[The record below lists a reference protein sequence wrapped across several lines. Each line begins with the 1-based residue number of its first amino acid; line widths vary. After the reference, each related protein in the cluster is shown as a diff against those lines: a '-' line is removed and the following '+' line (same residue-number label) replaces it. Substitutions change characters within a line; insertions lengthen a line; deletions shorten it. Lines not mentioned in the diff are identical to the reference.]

1 MDNVI
6 TLPRRSWT
14 ERVSLA
20 LAVIVVIIGAGALV
34 GWVFHLD
41 SLVRPFEH
49 LAPAPIKANEALCFL
64 AIGLA
69 LVGREFGA
77 RKAAWAAIVPAVI
90 GGLTSAEGYL
100 GIDLRIDE
108 LLARDPLLIGTAQP
122 GRGTVIAV
130 VCIALAGVTLF
141 WRITIRRPRE
151 RLFAEAVSGSI
162 LSSVGFSTLL
172 GYAFGL
178 PAVYNWGTTT
188 AMSAVTAAALLV
200 TGTALVVL
208 AWRESRK
215 NEGGFPAWLPMPAV
229 IGMLTLTLILWIG
242 LQERENI
249 YLNAN
254 TDTAREQ
261 VATRIKSEIDQ
272 QVNALDRLA
281 RNETDSPDH
290 NLAAWQ
296 TNAAAVFDESKDNGC
311 VSISL
316 LDPRAGDSH
325 PTTRWVYPIKENLG
339 SVGFDHSS
347 DPRRLDAIE
356 AARSKN
362 APEVSVSV
370 DIGGKKGWGFA
381 IYAPIGRSGNPSRF
395 VAAEYLYARF
405 LATVVKQLKLAPD
418 YSAVVSMGRNV
429 LYKSELADEKANEAI
444 RREQIYTIGD
454 WRVRLGLTPTRAL
467 LSRDRR
473 YLPEMALGGGLLI
486 TFFLG
491 FTLHLARRASAG
503 QYLSELSNKRLV
515 AENEERRR
523 IEARLKV
530 SDERL
535 RLALDSTQ
543 IGIFEWNVPKG
554 HVYYSPGLW
563 GLLGYEHGRM
573 PSTLEVWQ
581 SLIHPEDLPVYR
593 KRTESQLNG
602 IASFIDPE
610 YRVRARTGDWRWVYV
625 RSKSVLAGPNG
636 RPTRIIGT
644 VQDITTRRESEQALR
659 ESQAEARKLSLVASR
674 TDNLVIIG
682 SADGKIEWVNS
693 AFCRVME
700 YTLEEVVG
708 KDPGLL
714 LSGPDTDAAQ
724 ADLIRNEIAK
734 GIGANTEIIHYS
746 KSGRKYYLH
755 LEVQVVRNQ
764 AGKVENYIAIEND
777 ITSRVETE
785 NQLRRAKVE
794 ADFASRAK
802 SEFLASM
809 SHEIR
814 TPMNGVIGMTSILM
828 ETSLTAEQRDFV
840 NTIRTS
846 GEALLTIINDILDF
860 SKIESGKMELE
871 KAPFELALCVEEALD
886 LFAPTAAAKRLEIG
900 YHVEPDVPPWIVGDV
915 TRLRQ
920 IIVNLVNNAIK
931 FTPTGSI
938 SIQVRRIPLDATVR
952 TAHAGRM
959 RLEITVQDSGIGIPT
974 DRIDRLFKA
983 FSQVD
988 SSTTRK
994 YGGTGLGLAICQ
1006 RLCQLMNGDIRV
1018 ESTPGVGS
1026 TFTITFVTDAAQR
1039 PAEVSAPPFAG
1050 MDLHGS
1056 LALCIEDNPI
1066 TRARLRT
1073 LFDSLGATCVFANEP
1088 ASAVQM
1094 AATLSAPPAIVI
1106 LDLPEFESQRALEMT
1121 SVIKCP
1127 RLVLF
1132 RLGQTPPPAPSDGL
1146 PFATV
1151 SKPIKTVS
1159 FLQALS
1165 TLGAKAGGETVV
1177 QARQEDRPIAEEIP
1191 LNVLLAEDNAVNQKV
1206 ALRFLERMGYNADA
1220 VGNGLEVVQAFQNR
1234 NYDLVLMDLQM
1245 PEMDG
1250 LEASRR
1256 IRRTV
1261 PADRQPK
1268 IIALT
1273 ANAMQGDR
1281 EVCLDAGMDD
1291 YISKPVKMH
1300 EIVAAI
1306 RRQFAKRNV
1315 ARPVSG

>member
-1 MDNVI
+1 MDHVI

-14 ERVSLA
+14 ERASLA
-20 LAVIVVIIGAGALV
+20 LAAILVVIGACALA
-34 GWVFHLD
+34 GWFLHID
-41 SLVRPFEH
+41 FLVEPFAH
-49 LAPAPIKANEALCFL
+49 QAPIKVNEGLCLL

-69 LVGREFGA
+69 LLGREFGI
-77 RKAAWAAIVPAVI
+77 RNAALAAVLPAAL
-90 GGLTSAEGYL
+90 GALTAAEGL
-100 GIDLRIDE
+100 FGFDFRIDE
-108 LLARDPLLIGTAQP
+108 LLARDWMLIDTVQP
-122 GRGTVIAV
+122 GRGAV
-130 VCIALAGVTLF
+130 MAAACLALAGATLA
-141 WRITIRRPRE
+141 WRYSQRLARG

-162 LSSVGFSTLL
+162 LASVGFSTLL
-172 GYAFGL
+172 GYIFEL
-178 PAVYNWGTTT
+178 PAVYNWGTST
-188 AMSAVTAAALLV
+188 AISAVTGIALLV
-200 TGTALVVL
+200 AGLALLTL
-208 AWRESRK
+208 AWRESQRS
-215 NEGGFPAWLPMPAV
+215 EGGPPAWLPMPAV
-229 IGMLTLTLILWIG
+229 IGCLTLTLIFWIG
-242 LQERENI
+242 LQEREMI
-249 YLNAN
+249 FLGAKSA
-254 TDTAREQ
+254 TARDQ
-261 VATRIKSEIDQ
+261 FATRIVSEIDQ
-272 QVNALDRLA
+272 QTNAVDRLA
-281 RNETDSPDH
+281 RDETDSPDR
-290 NLAAWQ
+290 NMAAWQ
-296 TNAAAVFDESKDNGC
+296 TDAARLYDESRDFGC
-311 VSISL
+311 VSIAFIDSDL
-316 LDPRAGDSH
+316 KTLWIYPASEAAGS
-325 PTTRWVYPIKENLG
+325 I
-339 SVGFDHSS
+339 GFDHGA
-347 DPRRLDAIE
+347 DPRRRDVIE
-356 AARSKN
+356 IARAKD
-362 APEVSVSV
+362 APEICASTA
-370 DIGGKKGWGFA
+370 IGGRQNQGFV
-381 IYAPIGRSGNPSRF
+381 IYAPISRSGAPTRY
-395 VAAEYLYARF
+395 VASEFIYARF
-405 LATVVKQLKLAPD
+405 FSSIVRELKLVAD
-418 YSAVVSMGRNV
+418 YSVVVTVDRDQVYSSTIGEV
-429 LYKSELADEKANEAI
+429 KSSPALQSEKG
-444 RREQIYTIGD
+444 YTIFD
-454 WRVRLGLTPTRAL
+454 ERVRLSLTPTAAA

-473 YLPEMALGGGLLI
+473 YLPEMALGGGIVITLL
-486 TFFLG
+486 LG
-491 FTLHLARRASAG
+491 FTLHLWRRASSG

-543 IGIFEWNVPKG
+543 IGILEWNVPKG

-563 GLLGYEHGRM
+563 GLLGYDHGRM
-573 PSTLEVWQ
+573 PSTLEAWQ
-581 SLIHPEDLPVYR
+581 SLIHPDDLPLYR

-610 YRVRARTGDWRWVYV
+610 YRVRARSGDWRWVYV
-625 RSKSVLAGPNG
+625 RSKSVMAGPNG

-644 VQDITTRRESEQALR
+644 VQDITIRRESEQALR
-659 ESQAEARKLSLVASR
+659 ESQAEARKLSLVASK

-700 YTLEEVVG
+700 YTLAEVVG

-724 ADLIRNEIAK
+724 ADLIRDEIAK
-734 GIGANTEIIHYS
+734 GNGANTEIIHYS
-746 KSGRKYYLH
+746 KSGRKYHLH
-755 LEVQVVRNQ
+755 LEVQVVRNA
-764 AGKVENYIAIEND
+764 AGQVENFIAIEND

-785 NQLRRAKVE
+785 SQLRRAKAE

-828 ETSLTAEQRDFV
+828 DTKLTPEQRDFV

-871 KAPFELALCVEEALD
+871 RAPFELALCIEEALD
-886 LFAPTAAAKRLEIG
+886 LFAPQAAAKRLEIG
-900 YHVEPDVPPWIVGDV
+900 YNVEPDVPQWIVGDV

-931 FTPTGSI
+931 FTPTGTI

-952 TAHAGRM
+952 AMAAGRM
-959 RLEITVQDSGIGIPT
+959 RLEIAVQDSGIGIAQ

-1006 RLCQLMNGDIRV
+1006 RLCQLMNGEIRV
-1018 ESTPGVGS
+1018 ESTPGKGS
-1026 TFTITFVTDAAQR
+1026 MFTVAFMTDAAQR
-1039 PAEVSAPPFAG
+1039 PPEATTPPFAG
-1050 MDLHGS
+1050 MDLNGT
-1056 LALCIEDNPI
+1056 LIVCIEDNPI

-1073 LFDSLGATCVFANEP
+1073 LFESLGATCVFANDP
-1088 ASAVQM
+1088 DSAVQ
-1094 AATLSAPPAIVI
+1094 ALPTLPSPPSLVI
-1106 LDLPEFESQRALEMT
+1106 LDLPDFESQRALDIASE
-1121 SVIKCP
+1121 IKCP

-1146 PFATV
+1146 PFAAL
-1151 SKPIKTVS
+1151 SKPIKTVP

-1165 TLGAKAGGETVV
+1165 ILGNRGGIGAVAQAGV
-1177 QARQEDRPIAEEIP
+1177 EDRPIAEEIP
-1191 LNVLLAEDNAVNQKV
+1191 LRVLLAEDNAVNQKV

-1220 VGNGLEVVQAFQNR
+1220 VGNGLEAVNAFRNR
-1234 NYDLVLMDLQM
+1234 DYDLVLMDLQM

-1256 IRRTV
+1256 IRRTL

-1281 EVCLDAGMDD
+1281 EICLDAGMDD

-1306 RRQFAKRNV
+1306 RRQFSKDKV
-1315 ARPVSG
+1315 APPVSG

>member
-1 MDNVI
+1 MEHVN

-14 ERVSLA
+14 ERASLA
-20 LAVIVVIIGAGALV
+20 LAVILVAIGIVTPL

-41 SLVRPFEH
+41 MLVLPVDH
-49 LAPAPIKANEALCFL
+49 QSPITFNEGLCFL
-64 AIGLA
+64 ALGIA
-69 LVGREFGA
+69 FFGREFGVT
-77 RKAAWAAIVPAVI
+77 RAAWA
-90 GGLTSAEGYL
+90 GLAAGVLAALTALEGFS

-108 LLARDPLLIGTAQP
+108 LIVRDTLLIDTSQP
-122 GRGTVIAV
+122 GRGSIMGSCCIAV
-130 VCIALAGVTLF
+130 AGLTLF
-141 WRITIRRPRE
+141 WRLSNKRARE
-151 RLFAEAVSGSI
+151 RLFAEAVFGSVVA
-162 LSSVGFSTLL
+162 SVGFSTLL
-172 GYAFGL
+172 GYGFSL
-178 PAVYNWGTTT
+178 SAVYNWGTAT
-188 AMSAVTAAALLV
+188 ALSVMTAIGLLV
-200 TGTALVVL
+200 TGVALLVL
-208 AWRESRK
+208 AWRESLK
-215 NEGGFPAWLPMPAV
+215 DEGGPPAWLPMPAV
-229 IGMLTLTLILWIG
+229 IGSLTLTLIFWIG
-242 LQERENI
+242 LREREI
-249 YLNAN
+249 TYLNAE
-254 TDTAREQ
+254 TEGAADQ
-261 VATRIKSEIDQ
+261 IATYIKSDVDQ
-272 QVNALDRLA
+272 QKNLVDRLA
-281 RNETDSPDH
+281 RNGSDNPDT
-290 NLAAWQ
+290 NMAAWQ
-296 TNAAAVFDESKDNGC
+296 ADAAAVFDDAKESGC
-311 VSISL
+311 VAIALADVGPGQKVTNS
-316 LDPRAGDSH
+316 
-325 PTTRWVYPIKENLG
+325 WVYPIRDNAGLM
-339 SVGFDHSS
+339 GFDHNS
-347 DPRRLDAIE
+347 DPRRQDGLE
-356 AARSKN
+356 AARTKN
-362 APEVSVSV
+362 APEIVTVPEIDARKSL
-370 DIGGKKGWGFA
+370 GF
-381 IYAPIGRSGNPSRF
+381 IVYVPIGKMGSPSHF
-395 VAAEYLYARF
+395 VAAEYLYAKF
-405 LATVVKQLKLAPD
+405 FANVFKQVKMAASYTLVVNIGRVQVYSSILDGGGAKPTD
-418 YSAVVSMGRNV
+418 YSNTYHDLFDQG
-429 LYKSELADEKANEAI
+429 I
-444 RREQIYTIGD
+444 RLT
-454 WRVRLGLTPTRAL
+454 VTPTSDL
-467 LSRDRR
+467 LQKNKR
-473 YLPEMALGGGLLI
+473 YLPEMALAGGLAI
-486 TFFLG
+486 TLLLG
-491 FTLHLARRASAG
+491 FVLHLARRASSG
-503 QYLSELSNKRLV
+503 QYLSDLSNKRLV

-543 IGIFEWNVPKG
+543 IGILEWNVPKG

-563 GLLGYEHGRM
+563 GLLGYEHARM

-581 SLIHPEDLPVYR
+581 SLIHPDDLPMYR

-610 YRVRARTGDWRWVYV
+610 YRVRARSGEWRWVYV

-644 VQDITTRRESEQALR
+644 VQDITIRRESEQALR
-659 ESQAEARKLSLVASR
+659 ESQAEARKLSLVASK

-708 KDPGLL
+708 KEPGLVL
-714 LSGPDTDAAQ
+714 GGPDTDAAH
-724 ADLIRNEIAK
+724 ADLIRDEIAK
-734 GIGANTEIIHYS
+734 GNGTNTEIVHYS

-764 AGKVENYIAIEND
+764 AGEVENFIAIEND

-785 NQLRRAKVE
+785 NQLRRAKAE

-814 TPMNGVIGMTSILM
+814 TPMNGVIGMTSILG
-828 ETSLTAEQRDFV
+828 ETSLTGEQRDFV
-840 NTIRTS
+840 NTIRSS

-938 SIQVRRIPLDATVR
+938 SIQVRRIPLDASVR
-952 TAHAGRM
+952 PTPAGRM
-959 RLEITVQDSGIGIPT
+959 RLEITVQDTGIGIPL
-974 DRIDRLFKA
+974 DRVDRLFKA

-1018 ESTPGVGS
+1018 ESQPGKGS
-1026 TFTITFVTDAAQR
+1026 TFTIAIMTDAAPR
-1039 PAEVSAPPFAG
+1039 PAETSSQSFAG
-1050 MDLHGS
+1050 MGLQGAV
-1056 LALCIEDNPI
+1056 ALCIEDNPI
-1066 TRARLRT
+1066 TRARVRS
-1073 LFDSLGATCVFANEP
+1073 LFESLGATCVFANDPE
-1088 ASAVQM
+1088 SAVEL
-1094 AATLSAPPAIVI
+1094 APTLPQPPAVAI
-1106 LDLPEFESQRALEMT
+1106 LDLPEFDSQKALDLTAE
-1121 SVIKCP
+1121 IKCP

-1132 RLGQTPPPAPSDGL
+1132 RLGQVPPPAPADGF
-1146 PFATV
+1146 PYATV

-1159 FLQALS
+1159 FLQALAL
-1165 TLGAKAGGETVV
+1165 LGNRTGSGGVVV
-1177 QARQEDRPIAEEIP
+1177 QARHEDRPIAEEIP
-1191 LNVLLAEDNAVNQKV
+1191 LQVLLAEDNAVNQKV
-1206 ALRFLERMGYNADA
+1206 ALRFLERMGYKADA
-1220 VGNGLEVVQAFQNR
+1220 VGNGLEAVNAFAHR
-1234 NYDLVLMDLQM
+1234 SYDLVLMDLQM

-1250 LEASRR
+1250 LEASRQ

-1261 PADRQPK
+1261 AADRQPK

-1281 EVCLDAGMDD
+1281 EICLDAGMDD

-1306 RRQFAKRNV
+1306 RRQFSKAKV
-1315 ARPVSG
+1315 APTVGS

>member
-1 MDNVI
+1 MDHVI

-14 ERVSLA
+14 ERASLG
-20 LAVIVVIIGAGALV
+20 LAAILVVIGVCALT
-34 GWVFHLD
+34 GWLFHIEV
-41 SLVRPFEH
+41 LVAPFSH
-49 LAPAPIKANEALCFL
+49 QAPIKANEALCFI
-64 AIGLA
+64 AIGIALA
-69 LVGREFGA
+69 GREYGM
-77 RKAAWAAIVPAVI
+77 RNAALAAALPVLL
-90 GGLTSAEGYL
+90 GLLTSTEALTGF
-100 GIDLRIDE
+100 DFRIDE
-108 LLARDPLLIGTAQP
+108 LIARDWMLIDTVQP
-122 GRGTVIAV
+122 GRGALMASA
-130 VCIALAGVTLF
+130 CIALAGVTLL
-141 WRITIRRPRE
+141 WRYWQRYAQG

-162 LSSVGFSTLL
+162 LASVGFSTLL
-172 GYAFGL
+172 GYLFEL
-178 PAVYNWGTTT
+178 PAVYNWGTST
-188 AMSAVTAAALLV
+188 AISAVTGIALFAVGLALL
-200 TGTALVVL
+200 TL
-208 AWRESRK
+208 AWRESQRI
-215 NEGGFPAWLPMPAV
+215 EGGPPAWLPMPAV
-229 IGMLTLTLILWIG
+229 IGCLTLTLIFWIG
-242 LQERENI
+242 LTEREMI
-249 YLNAN
+249 FEGAKSA
-254 TDTAREQ
+254 TARDQ
-261 VATRIKSEIDQ
+261 LATRIVSDVDQ
-272 QVNALDRLA
+272 QENAIDRLA
-281 RNETDSPDH
+281 REGIDNPDR
-290 NLAAWQ
+290 NMAIWQ
-296 TNAAAVFDESKDNGC
+296 TDAARLYDESKELGC
-311 VSISL
+311 VSISYI
-316 LDPRAGDSH
+316 DSGLK
-325 PTTRWVYPIKENLG
+325 TRWIYPSSESAGAI
-339 SVGFDHSS
+339 GFDNGS
-347 DPRRLDAIE
+347 DSRRRDAIE
-356 AARSKN
+356 SARAKD
-362 APEVSVSV
+362 APEICASPSVGGKPNPGFVIFAAVTGGGTAPTGYVASEFIFARFFATIVKAQQLASEYTVVVSV
-370 DIGGKKGWGFA
+370 
-381 IYAPIGRSGNPSRF
+381 GRDQVYTSSLDEVKDNP
-395 VAAEYLYARF
+395 ALQTE
-405 LATVVKQLKLAPD
+405 
-418 YSAVVSMGRNV
+418 
-429 LYKSELADEKANEAI
+429 KS
-444 RREQIYTIGD
+444 YTIFD
-454 WRVRLGLTPTRAL
+454 ERVRLSLTPTAAAF
-467 LSRDRR
+467 SRDKR
-473 YLPEMALGGGLLI
+473 YLPEMALGGGIVI
-486 TFFLG
+486 TL
-491 FTLHLARRASAG
+491 
-503 QYLSELSNKRLV
+503 RLV

-543 IGIFEWNVPKG
+543 IGILEWNVPKG

-563 GLLGYEHGRM
+563 GLLGYDHGRM

-581 SLIHPEDLPVYR
+581 SLIHPDDLPLYR

-602 IASFIDPE
+602 VASFIDPE
-610 YRVRARTGDWRWVYV
+610 YRVRARSGDWRWVYV

-659 ESQAEARKLSLVASR
+659 ESQAEARKLSLVASK

-700 YTLEEVVG
+700 YTLAEVVG

-734 GIGANTEIIHYS
+734 GNGANTEIVHYS
-746 KSGRKYYLH
+746 KSGRKYHLH
-755 LEVQVVRNQ
+755 LEVQVVRNTGGQ
-764 AGKVENYIAIEND
+764 VENFIAIEND

-785 NQLRRAKVE
+785 SQLRRAKAE

-828 ETSLTAEQRDFV
+828 ETALTSEQRDFV
-840 NTIRTS
+840 NTIRSS

-871 KAPFELALCVEEALD
+871 KAPFELALCIEEALD
-886 LFAPTAAAKRLEIG
+886 LFAPQAAAKRLEIG
-900 YHVEPDVPPWIVGDV
+900 YNVEPDVPPWIVGDV

-952 TAHAGRM
+952 AMAAGRM
-959 RLEITVQDSGIGIPT
+959 RLEIAVQDTGIGIAQ

-1006 RLCQLMNGDIRV
+1006 RLCQLMNGEIRV
-1018 ESTPGVGS
+1018 ESAPGKGS
-1026 TFTITFVTDAAQR
+1026 MFTVAFMTDAAQR
-1039 PAEVSAPPFAG
+1039 PPESTAPPFAG
-1050 MDLHGS
+1050 MDLNGS
-1056 LALCIEDNPI
+1056 MIVCIEDNPI

-1073 LFDSLGATCVFANEP
+1073 LFDSLGATCVFANDPET
-1088 ASAVQM
+1088 AVQ
-1094 AATLSAPPAIVI
+1094 AAPTLPSPPSLVI
-1106 LDLPEFESQRALEMT
+1106 LDLPDFESQRALDLT
-1121 SVIKCP
+1121 AAIKCP

-1132 RLGQTPPPAPSDGL
+1132 RLGQMPPPAPPDGQAY
-1146 PFATV
+1146 ATL
-1151 SKPIKTVS
+1151 SKPIKTVP

-1165 TLGAKAGGETVV
+1165 ILGNRGKPGTVPQV
-1177 QARQEDRPIAEEIP
+1177 RVEDRPIAEEIP
-1191 LNVLLAEDNAVNQKV
+1191 LKVLLAEDNAVNQKV

-1220 VGNGLEVVQAFQNR
+1220 VGNGLEVVNAFQNR
-1234 NYDLVLMDLQM
+1234 DYDLVLMDLQM

-1256 IRRTV
+1256 IRRTL

-1281 EVCLDAGMDD
+1281 EICLDAGMDD

-1306 RRQFAKRNV
+1306 RRQFSKAGI
-1315 ARPVSG
+1315 APPVTS

>member
-1 MDNVI
+1 MDNVN
-6 TLPRRSWT
+6 TLPRRTWP
-14 ERVSLA
+14 ERASLA
-20 LAVIVVIIGAGALV
+20 LAVVLIVIGSLSV
-34 GWVFHLD
+34 LGWLLHVD
-41 SLVRPFEH
+41 RVVEPMEH
-49 LAPAPIKANEALCFL
+49 MAPIMFNEGLCFL
-64 AIGLA
+64 AIGAA
-69 LVGREFGA
+69 LLGREYGVA
-77 RKAAWAAIVPAVI
+77 KAAWAGLIPAVL
-90 GGLTSAEGYL
+90 GFLAAFESFT
-100 GIDLRIDE
+100 GIDLKIDE
-108 LLARDPLLIGTAQP
+108 LFVRDSLLVDTVQP
-122 GRGTVIAV
+122 GRGSVMAAC
-130 VCIALAGVTLF
+130 CICVAGVTVF
-141 WRITIRRPRE
+141 WRLSEKRGRE
-151 RLFAEAVSGSI
+151 RLFAEAVSGSV
-162 LSSVGFSTLL
+162 LASVGFSTLL
-172 GYAFGL
+172 GYPFQL
-178 PAVYNWGTTT
+178 PAVYNWGTNT
-188 AMSAVTAAALLV
+188 AMSAVTAASLLVAGMALL
-200 TGTALVVL
+200 TL
-208 AWRESRK
+208 AWRESQK
-215 NEGGFPAWLPMPAV
+215 EEGGPPAWLPMPAIV
-229 IGMLTLTLILWIG
+229 VSLTMTLIFWIG
-242 LQERENI
+242 LQEREI
-249 YLNAN
+249 AYLNAS
-254 TDTAREQ
+254 TATAADQ
-261 VATRIKSEIDQ
+261 VATTIKSAVDQ
-272 QVNALDRLA
+272 QMNLLDRLA
-281 RNETDSPDH
+281 RNGADNPDT
-290 NLAAWQ
+290 NMAAWQ
-296 TNAAAVFDESKDNGC
+296 TDAASFFDESKGLGC

-316 LDPRAGDSH
+316 IDAADAKLTS
-325 PTTRWVYPIKENLG
+325 RWVYPIQDNLG
-339 SVGFDHSS
+339 LVGYDHAT
-347 DPRRLDAIE
+347 DPRKREAIE
-356 AARSKN
+356 AARAKN
-362 APEVSVSV
+362 APEVTTSP
-370 DIGGKKGWGFA
+370 DADGKGNPGFV
-381 IYAPIGRSGNPSRF
+381 IYAPIGHNGSPSHY

-405 LATVVKQLKLAPD
+405 FSWAFTKQLSLSAS
-418 YSAVVSMGRNV
+418 YSLVVSVGRSEVYSSTLTSNGSKIPPV
-429 LYKSELADEKANEAI
+429 ETLYPNLFD
-444 RREQIYTIGD
+444 Q
-454 WRVRLGLTPTRAL
+454 RVRLALTPTSEL
-467 LSRDRR
+467 LRKNKR
-473 YLPEMALGGGLLI
+473 YLPEMALAGGLAI
-486 TFFLG
+486 TLLLG
-491 FTLHLARRASAG
+491 FTLHLARRARSG

-563 GLLGYEHGRM
+563 GLLGYEHARM

-581 SLIHPEDLPVYR
+581 SLINPDDLPMYR

-610 YRVRARTGDWRWVYV
+610 YRVKARTGEWRWVYV

-644 VQDITTRRESEQALR
+644 VQDITIRRESEQALR
-659 ESQAEARKLSLVASR
+659 ESQAEARKLSLVASK

-682 SADGKIEWVNS
+682 SADGRIEWVNS

-700 YTLEEVVG
+700 YTLDEVVG

-724 ADLIRNEIAK
+724 ADLIRDEIAK
-734 GIGANTEIIHYS
+734 GHGTNTEIVHYS

-755 LEVQVVRNQ
+755 LEVQVVRDQ
-764 AGKVENYIAIEND
+764 SGQVENYIAIEND

-785 NQLRRAKVE
+785 NQLRRAKAE

-828 ETSLTAEQRDFV
+828 ETSLTGEQRDFV

-871 KAPFELALCVEEALD
+871 RQPFELALCVEEALD

-900 YHVEPDVPPWIVGDV
+900 YHVEQDVPPWIVGDV

-952 TAHAGRM
+952 PTPAGRM
-959 RLEITVQDSGIGIPT
+959 RLEITVQDTGIGIPP

-1006 RLCQLMNGDIRV
+1006 RLCQLMYGDIRV
-1018 ESTPGVGS
+1018 ESTLGKGS
-1026 TFTITFVTDAAQR
+1026 TFTIAFMTDVAQR

-1050 MDLHGS
+1050 IDLHGS

-1073 LFDSLGATCVFANEP
+1073 LFDSLGAACVFANEP
-1088 ASAVQM
+1088 ESAVEM
-1094 AATLSAPPAIVI
+1094 ASTLPTPPAIVI
-1106 LDLPEFESQRALEMT
+1106 LDLPEFESQRALELA
-1121 SVIKCP
+1121 SEIKCP

-1132 RLGQTPPPAPSDGL
+1132 RLGQTPPAAPPDGQ
-1146 PFATV
+1146 PYATV

-1159 FLQALS
+1159 FLQALAL
-1165 TLGAKAGGETVV
+1165 LGNRGAGIVQ
-1177 QARQEDRPIAEEIP
+1177 QARQEDRPVAEEIP
-1191 LNVLLAEDNAVNQKV
+1191 LTVLLAEDNAVNQKV

-1220 VGNGLEVVQAFQNR
+1220 VGNGIEAVNAFQHR

-1256 IRRTV
+1256 IRRTL

-1281 EVCLDAGMDD
+1281 EICLDAGMDD

-1306 RRQFAKRNV
+1306 RRQFSKSKIAPTV
-1315 ARPVSG
+1315 TT

>member
-1 MDNVI
+1 MDHVN
-6 TLPRRSWT
+6 TLPRRTWT
-14 ERVSLA
+14 ERASLA
-20 LAVIVVIIGAGALV
+20 LAVLLIVIGAGACLGWLLHLERLV
-34 GWVFHLD
+34 D
-41 SLVRPFEH
+41 PIEH
-49 LAPAPIKANEALCFL
+49 KAPIMFNEGLGIL

-69 LVGREFGA
+69 LLGRELGIK
-77 RKAAWAAIVPAVI
+77 KAAW
-90 GGLTSAEGYL
+90 GGLVPVVVGSLTVIEGFT

-108 LLARDPLLIGTAQP
+108 LFVRDTLLIDTAQP
-122 GRGTVIAV
+122 GRGSILAAFCLVVAGGTV
-130 VCIALAGVTLF
+130 F
-141 WRITIRRPRE
+141 WRIWEKRARE
-151 RLFAEAVSGSI
+151 RLFAEAVSGSV
-162 LSSVGFSTLL
+162 LGSVGFSTLL
-172 GYAFGL
+172 GYAFDL
-178 PAVYNWGTTT
+178 PAVYNWGTYT
-188 AMSAVTAAALLV
+188 AVSAITAAALLFV
-200 TGTALVVL
+200 GSALLVL
-208 AWRESRK
+208 AWRASLKE
-215 NEGGFPAWLPMPAV
+215 EGGPPAWLPMPAV
-229 IGMLTLTLILWIG
+229 IGSLTLTLIFWIG
-242 LQERENI
+242 LQEREMA

-254 TDTAREQ
+254 T
-261 VATRIKSEIDQ
+261 SNEIDQ
-272 QVNALDRLA
+272 IAATLKSTLDQQTNLVDRLA
-281 RNETDSPDH
+281 RNGAENPDT
-290 NLAAWQ
+290 NFAAWQ
-296 TNAAAVFDESKDNGC
+296 TDAAALFDDSRELGC
-311 VSISL
+311 LSIAL
-316 LDPRAGDSH
+316 IDAAGGKRV
-325 PTTRWVYPIKENLG
+325 TRWNYPVQENVG
-339 SVGFDHSS
+339 AIGFDHASE
-347 DPRRLDAIE
+347 PRRREALDAAR
-356 AARSKN
+356 AAN
-362 APEVSVSV
+362 APEISTFLEAS
-370 DIGGKKGWGFA
+370 GKRNPGFV
-381 IYAPIGRSGNPSRF
+381 IYAPIGRNGSPSHY

-405 LATVVKQLKLAPD
+405 FATIFKKLNLASNYTLLASVGRMPV
-418 YSAVVSMGRNV
+418 YSST
-429 LYKSELADEKANEAI
+429 LSENETKIPSIEKHISNLFD
-444 RREQIYTIGD
+444 QQVT
-454 WRVRLGLTPTRAL
+454 LGLTPTSDMLRATK
-467 LSRDRR
+467 R
-473 YLPEMALGGGLLI
+473 YLPEMALGGGLAI
-486 TFFLG
+486 TLLLG
-491 FTLHLARRASAG
+491 FILHFARRARSG

-563 GLLGYEHGRM
+563 GLLGYEHARM

-581 SLIHPEDLPVYR
+581 SLIHPDDLPLYR

-602 IASFIDPE
+602 ITSFIDPE

-644 VQDITTRRESEQALR
+644 VQDITIRRESEQALR
-659 ESQAEARKLSLVASR
+659 ESQAEARKLSLVASK

-682 SADGKIEWVNS
+682 SADGRIEWVNS

-700 YTLEEVVG
+700 YTLDEVVG
-708 KDPGLL
+708 KDPGRL

-724 ADLIRNEIAK
+724 SDLIRDEIAK
-734 GIGANTEIIHYS
+734 GNGTNTEIVHYS

-764 AGKVENYIAIEND
+764 AGQVENFIAIEND

-785 NQLRRAKVE
+785 NQLRRAKAE

-840 NTIRTS
+840 NTIRSS

-871 KAPFELALCVEEALD
+871 RAPFELALCVEEALD

-920 IIVNLVNNAIK
+920 VIVNLVNNAIK

-938 SIQVRRIPLDATVR
+938 SIQVRRIPLDASVR
-952 TAHAGRM
+952 ATPAGRM
-959 RLEITVQDSGIGIPT
+959 RLEITVQDTGIGIPP

-1018 ESTPGVGS
+1018 ESTLGKGS
-1026 TFTITFVTDAAQR
+1026 MFTIAIMTDAAQR
-1039 PAEVSAPPFAG
+1039 PAEITAAPFAG
-1050 MDLHGS
+1050 IDLKDS
-1056 LALCIEDNPI
+1056 TALCVEDNPI

-1073 LFDSLGATCVFANEP
+1073 LFDALGATCVFANEP
-1088 ASAVQM
+1088 ASAVEIANNM
-1094 AATLSAPPAIVI
+1094 PNPPALVI
-1106 LDLPEFESQRALEMT
+1106 LDLPEFESQRALDLT
-1121 SVIKCP
+1121 TQVKCP

-1132 RLGQTPPPAPSDGL
+1132 RLGQTPPPAPRDGF
-1146 PFATV
+1146 PYATV

-1159 FLQALS
+1159 FLQALAL
-1165 TLGAKAGGETVV
+1165 LGNRSGSGGLVV
-1177 QARQEDRPIAEEIP
+1177 QARHEDRPIAEEIP
-1191 LNVLLAEDNAVNQKV
+1191 LAVLLAEDNAVNQKV

-1220 VGNGLEVVQAFQNR
+1220 VGNGLEAVNAFQNR

-1281 EVCLDAGMDD
+1281 EICLDAGMDD

-1306 RRQFAKRNV
+1306 RRQFSKSKV
-1315 ARPVSG
+1315 APTVTS

>member
-1 MDNVI
+1 MDHVN
-6 TLPRRSWT
+6 TLPRRSWI
-14 ERVSLA
+14 ERVSLS
-20 LAVIVVIIGAGALV
+20 LAVILIGIGMLTLAGWSL
-34 GWVFHLD
+34 HLD
-41 SLVRPFEH
+41 RLVQPLEH
-49 LAPAPIKANEALCFL
+49 KAPITFNEGLCML
-64 AIGLA
+64 AIGVGL
-69 LVGREFGA
+69 LGRELGA
-77 RKAAWAAIVPAVI
+77 RRAVWAGLAATVI
-90 GGLTSAEGYL
+90 GGVTALETIL
-100 GIDLRIDE
+100 GVDLKIDE
-108 LLARDPLLIGTAQP
+108 LFVRDSLLIDTVQP
-122 GRGTVIAV
+122 GRGSVVAACCIAAAGIAV
-130 VCIALAGVTLF
+130 F
-141 WRITIRRPRE
+141 WRVSDRRARE
-151 RLFAEAVSGSI
+151 RLFAEAVSGSV
-162 LSSVGFSTLL
+162 LASVGFSTLL
-172 GYAFGL
+172 GYAFEL
-178 PAVYNWGTTT
+178 PSVYNWGTNT
-188 AMSAVTAAALLV
+188 AVSAVMASALFIAGLALL
-200 TGTALVVL
+200 VL
-208 AWRESRK
+208 AWRESLK
-215 NEGGFPAWLPMPAV
+215 DEGGPPAWMPMPFV
-229 IGMLTLTLILWIG
+229 IGSLTLTLIFWIG
-242 LQERENI
+242 LRVSEMDNLE
-249 YLNAN
+249 AK
-254 TDTAREQ
+254 TAATADQ
-261 VATRIKSEIDQ
+261 VATAIKSSVDQ
-272 QVNALDRLA
+272 QMNLLDRSLS
-281 RNETDSPDH
+281 RNGTDNPDT
-290 NLAAWQ
+290 NMAAWQ
-296 TNAAAVFDESKDNGC
+296 TDAAAFFDEAKELGC
-311 VSISL
+311 VSVSL
-316 LDPRAGDSH
+316 IDAVD
-325 PTTRWVYPIKENLG
+325 TTLLTHWVYPVDDE
-339 SVGFDHSS
+339 VGMVGYDHSM
-347 DPRRLDAIE
+347 DPRRREAIE
-356 AARSKN
+356 TARAKN
-362 APEVSVSV
+362 GPELTSLAEAV
-370 DIGGKKGWGFA
+370 GKKKNFA
-381 IYAPIGRSGNPSRF
+381 FVVYVPIGRSGSPEHY
-395 VAAEYLYARF
+395 VAAEYLYVRF
-405 LATVVKQLKLAPD
+405 FSDVYKQLKLASG
-418 YSAVVSMGRNV
+418 YNLVVSVGRNEV
-429 LYKSELADEKANEAI
+429 YRSNLSDQVSKAPRFEK
-444 RREQIYTIGD
+444 IYPNLLD
-454 WRVRLGLTPTRAL
+454 QRVRLGLTPTDELMVA
-467 LSRDRR
+467 DKR
-473 YLPEMALGGGLLI
+473 YLPEMALVGGLVFTLL
-486 TFFLG
+486 LG
-491 FTLHLARRASAG
+491 FTLHLARRARSG
-503 QYLSELSNKRLV
+503 QYLSELSNKRLI

-563 GLLGYEHGRM
+563 GLLGYEHARM

-581 SLIHPEDLPVYR
+581 SLIHPDDLPLYR

-610 YRVRARTGDWRWVYV
+610 YRVRARTGDWRWVYM

-659 ESQAEARKLSLVASR
+659 ESQAEARKLSLVASK

-700 YTLEEVVG
+700 YTLDEVVG
-708 KDPGLL
+708 KDPGIL
-714 LSGPDTDAAQ
+714 LSGPDTDAVQ
-724 ADLIRNEIAK
+724 ADLIRDEIAK
-734 GIGANTEIIHYS
+734 GNGANTEIIHYS

-764 AGKVENYIAIEND
+764 AGQVENFIAIEND

-785 NQLRRAKVE
+785 NQLRRAKAE

-828 ETSLTAEQRDFV
+828 ETPLTSEQRDFV

-900 YHVEPDVPPWIVGDV
+900 YHVEQDVPQWIVGDV

-931 FTPTGSI
+931 FTPAGSI
-938 SIQVRRIPLDATVR
+938 SIQVRRIPLDASVR
-952 TAHAGRM
+952 ATPAGRM
-959 RLEITVQDSGIGIPT
+959 RLEITVQDTGIGIPP

-1018 ESTPGVGS
+1018 ESTPGKGS
-1026 TFTITFVTDAAQR
+1026 TFTIAIMTDAAQR
-1039 PAEVSAPPFAG
+1039 PAEVSSPPFAG
-1050 MDLHGS
+1050 IDLKGS
-1056 LALCIEDNPI
+1056 LAMCIEDNPI

-1073 LFDSLGATCVFANEP
+1073 LFDSLGATSVFANDSE
-1088 ASAVQM
+1088 SAVEM
-1094 AATLSAPPAIVI
+1094 APSLPNRPAILV
-1106 LDLPEFESQRALEMT
+1106 LDLPEFESQRALDLAAE
-1121 SVIKCP
+1121 IKCP

-1132 RLGQTPPPAPSDGL
+1132 RLGQTAPAAPKDGL
-1146 PFATV
+1146 PYATL
-1151 SKPIKTVS
+1151 SKPIKTVP
-1159 FLQALS
+1159 FYQALAL
-1165 TLGAKAGGETVV
+1165 LGHRAGDGGIV
-1177 QARQEDRPIAEEIP
+1177 ALPRPEDRPIAEEIP
-1191 LNVLLAEDNAVNQKV
+1191 LTVLLAEDNAVNQKV
-1206 ALRFLERMGYNADA
+1206 ALRFLERMGYQADA
-1220 VGNGLEVVQAFQNR
+1220 VGNGLEVVNAFQNR
-1234 NYDLVLMDLQM
+1234 RYDLVLMDLQM

-1256 IRRTV
+1256 IRRTL

-1281 EVCLDAGMDD
+1281 EICLDAGMDD

-1306 RRQFAKRNV
+1306 RRQFPKTKV
-1315 ARPVSG
+1315 VPTVTS

>member
-1 MDNVI
+1 MDHVI

-14 ERVSLA
+14 ERASLA
-20 LAVIVVIIGAGALV
+20 LAAVLVVIGATSLTGWLFHIEFLV
-34 GWVFHLD
+34 A
-41 SLVRPFEH
+41 PFAH
-49 LAPAPIKANEALCFL
+49 QAPIKANEGLCFIAL
-64 AIGLA
+64 GLA
-69 LVGREFGA
+69 LAGREFGI
-77 RKAAWAAIVPAVI
+77 RNAALAAALPALV
-90 GGLTSAEGYL
+90 GALTAAEALL

-108 LLARDPLLIGTAQP
+108 LIARDWMLIDTVQP
-122 GRGTVIAV
+122 GRGALMASA
-130 VCIALAGVTLF
+130 CISLVGVTLL
-141 WRITIRRPRE
+141 WRYWQRYARG

-162 LSSVGFSTLL
+162 LASVGFSTLL
-172 GYAFGL
+172 GYLFEL
-178 PAVYNWGTTT
+178 PAVYNWGTST
-188 AMSAVTAAALLV
+188 AISAVTAIALL
-200 TGTALVVL
+200 TAGLALLTL
-208 AWRESRK
+208 AWRESQRI
-215 NEGGFPAWLPMPAV
+215 EGGPPAWLPMPAV
-229 IGMLTLTLILWIG
+229 IGCLTLTLIFWIG
-242 LQERENI
+242 LTEREMI
-249 YLNAN
+249 FEGAKSA
-254 TDTAREQ
+254 TARDQ
-261 VATRIKSEIDQ
+261 FATRIVSEIDQ
-272 QVNALDRLA
+272 QTNAIDRLA
-281 RNETDSPDH
+281 REGIDNPDK
-290 NLAAWQ
+290 NMAVWQ
-296 TNAAAVFDESKDNGC
+296 TDAARLYDESKELGC
-311 VSISL
+311 VSISYI
-316 LDPRAGDSH
+316 DSDLG
-325 PTTRWVYPIKENLG
+325 TRWIFPARENAGAL
-339 SVGFDHSS
+339 GFDNGS
-347 DPRRLDAIE
+347 DPRRRDAIE
-356 AARSKN
+356 SARAKD
-362 APEVSVSV
+362 APEICAVTSV
-370 DIGGKKGWGFA
+370 GGKADLGFV
-381 IYAPIGRSGNPSRF
+381 IFAPISGNGTTPTGY
-395 VAAEYLYARF
+395 VASEFLYARF
-405 LATVVKQLKLAPD
+405 FPSIVKELKLVSEYTVAVTVGRD
-418 YSAVVSMGRNV
+418 QVYSSSLDQVKDNPA
-429 LYKSELADEKANEAI
+429 LQTEKS
-444 RREQIYTIGD
+444 YTIFD
-454 WRVRLGLTPTRAL
+454 ERVRLSLTPTAAAF
-467 LSRDRR
+467 SRDKR
-473 YLPEMALGGGLLI
+473 YLPEMALGGGIVITLL
-486 TFFLG
+486 LG
-491 FTLHLARRASAG
+491 FTLHLWRRASSG

-543 IGIFEWNVPKG
+543 IGILEWNVPKG

-563 GLLGYEHGRM
+563 GLLGYDHGRM

-581 SLIHPEDLPVYR
+581 SLIHPDDLPLYR

-602 IASFIDPE
+602 VASFIDPE
-610 YRVRARTGDWRWVYV
+610 YRVRARSGDWRWVYV

-659 ESQAEARKLSLVASR
+659 ESQAEARKLSLVASK

-700 YTLEEVVG
+700 YTLAEVVG

-734 GIGANTEIIHYS
+734 GNGANTEIVHYS
-746 KSGRKYYLH
+746 KSGRKYHLH
-755 LEVQVVRNQ
+755 LEVQVVRNT
-764 AGKVENYIAIEND
+764 AGQVENFIAIEND

-785 NQLRRAKVE
+785 GQLRRAKAE

-828 ETSLTAEQRDFV
+828 ETSLTGEQRDFV

-871 KAPFELALCVEEALD
+871 RAPFELALCIEEALD
-886 LFAPTAAAKRLEIG
+886 LFAPQAAAKRLEIG
-900 YHVEPDVPPWIVGDV
+900 YNVEPDVPPWIIGDV

-952 TAHAGRM
+952 AMAAGRM
-959 RLEITVQDSGIGIPT
+959 RLEIAVQDTGIGIAQ

-1006 RLCQLMNGDIRV
+1006 RLCQLMNGEIRV
-1018 ESTPGVGS
+1018 ESAPGKGS
-1026 TFTITFVTDAAQR
+1026 MFTVAFMTDAAQR
-1039 PAEVSAPPFAG
+1039 PPEATSAPFAG
-1050 MDLHGS
+1050 MELNGS
-1056 LALCIEDNPI
+1056 LIVCIEDNPI

-1073 LFDSLGATCVFANEP
+1073 LFDSLGATCVFANDPE
-1088 ASAVQM
+1088 AAVQ
-1094 AATLSAPPAIVI
+1094 AVPTLPSLPSLVI
-1106 LDLPEFESQRALEMT
+1106 LDLPDFESQRALDVT
-1121 SVIKCP
+1121 AAIKCP

-1132 RLGQTPPPAPSDGL
+1132 RLGQMAPPAPPDGL
-1146 PFATV
+1146 PYAAL
-1151 SKPIKTVS
+1151 SKPIKTVP

-1165 TLGAKAGGETVV
+1165 ILGNRGKPGTVAQV
-1177 QARQEDRPIAEEIP
+1177 RVEDRPIAEEIP
-1191 LNVLLAEDNAVNQKV
+1191 LKVLLAEDNAVNQKV

-1220 VGNGLEVVQAFQNR
+1220 VGNGLEVMSAFQNR
-1234 NYDLVLMDLQM
+1234 DYDLVLMDLQM

-1256 IRRTV
+1256 IRRTL

-1281 EVCLDAGMDD
+1281 EICLDAGMDD

-1306 RRQFAKRNV
+1306 RRQFSKAPI
-1315 ARPVSG
+1315 APPVTS

>member
-1 MDNVI
+1 MDHVN

-14 ERVSLA
+14 ERASLA
-20 LAVIVVIIGAGALV
+20 LAVLLIVVGLDGVL
-34 GWVFHLD
+34 GWLANIDRMVE
-41 SLVRPFEH
+41 PIEH
-49 LAPAPIKANEALCFL
+49 LAPIMFNEALCFL
-64 AIGLA
+64 AIGAA
-69 LVGREFGA
+69 LLGRELGFGA
-77 RKAAWAAIVPAVI
+77 AAWAGIVPAVV
-90 GGLTSAEGYL
+90 GTLMTLEGLF
-100 GIDLRIDE
+100 GINLRIDE
-108 LLARDPLLIGTAQP
+108 LFARDTLLVDTVQP
-122 GRGTVIAV
+122 GRGSVMAAC
-130 VCIALAGVTLF
+130 CIAISGFTVF
-141 WRITIRRPRE
+141 WRVSERRARA
-151 RLFAEAVSGSI
+151 RLFAEAVSGS
-162 LSSVGFSTLL
+162 LLASVGFSTLL
-172 GYAFGL
+172 GYPFQL
-178 PAVYNWGTTT
+178 PAVYNWGTNT

-200 TGTALVVL
+200 AGCALLVL
-208 AWRESRK
+208 AWRESLK
-215 NEGGFPAWLPMPAV
+215 NEGGPPAWLPMPA
-229 IGMLTLTLILWIG
+229 IIFSLTLTLIFWIG
-242 LQERENI
+242 LREREI
-249 YLNAN
+249 AYLNAK
-254 TDTAREQ
+254 TANEMDQ
-261 VATRIKSEIDQ
+261 VATTVKSAVDQ
-272 QVNALDRLA
+272 QMNLLDRLA
-281 RNETDSPDH
+281 RNGADNPDT
-290 NLAAWQ
+290 NIVAWQ
-296 TNAAAVFDESKDNGC
+296 TDAASFFEESKELGC
-311 VSISL
+311 VSIAL
-316 LDPRAGDSH
+316 VDSVDSRLFAH
-325 PTTRWVYPIKENLG
+325 WSYPENSGASGPGQL
-339 SVGFDHSS
+339 S
-347 DPRRLDAIE
+347 DPRTREAID

-362 APEVSVSV
+362 GPEIASSANA
-370 DIGGKKGWGFA
+370 DGKKDPGFV
-381 IYAPIGRSGNPSRF
+381 IYAPIGRNGSPSHY
-395 VAAEYLYARF
+395 VAAEFLYARF
-405 LATVVKQLKLAPD
+405 FSTIFKQLRLPGNYTLVATVDRTEVYRSTLADGASEPTT
-418 YSAVVSMGRNV
+418 
-429 LYKSELADEKANEAI
+429 LYKPYNNLFG
-444 RREQIYTIGD
+444 RRVG
-454 WRVRLGLTPTRAL
+454 LGLTPTSQLMRT
-467 LSRDRR
+467 DKR
-473 YLPEMALGGGLLI
+473 YLPEMALAGGLAI
-486 TFFLG
+486 TLLLG
-491 FTLHLARRASAG
+491 FTLHLARRARSG
-503 QYLSELSNKRLV
+503 QYLSDLSNKRLV

-563 GLLGYEHGRM
+563 DLLGYEHARM

-581 SLIHPEDLPVYR
+581 SLIHPDDLPMYR

-610 YRVRARTGDWRWVYV
+610 YRVRARTAEWRWVYV

-644 VQDITTRRESEQALR
+644 VQDITIRRESDQALR
-659 ESQAEARKLSLVASR
+659 ESQAEARKLSLVASK

-700 YTLEEVVG
+700 YTLDEVVG

-714 LSGPDTDAAQ
+714 LSGPDTDSVQ
-724 ADLIRNEIAK
+724 SDLIRDEIAK
-734 GIGANTEIIHYS
+734 GNGANTEIVHYS

-764 AGKVENYIAIEND
+764 AGQVENFIAIEND

-785 NQLRRAKVE
+785 NQLRRAKAE

-828 ETSLTAEQRDFV
+828 ETTLTGEQRDFV

-886 LFAPTAAAKRLEIG
+886 LFAPTAATKRLEIG
-900 YHVEPDVPPWIVGDV
+900 YHVEQDVPPWIVGDV

-931 FTPTGSI
+931 FTPSGSI
-938 SIQVRRIPLDATVR
+938 SIQVRRIPLDAAVR
-952 TAHAGRM
+952 PTPAGRM
-959 RLEITVQDSGIGIPT
+959 RLEITVQDTGIGIPP

-1006 RLCQLMNGDIRV
+1006 RLCQLMYGDIRV
-1018 ESTPGVGS
+1018 ESTLGKGS
-1026 TFTITFVTDAAQR
+1026 TFTIAFMTDAAQR
-1039 PAEVSAPPFAG
+1039 PAEIAAPTLAG
-1050 MDLHGS
+1050 MELNGT

-1073 LFDSLGATCVFANEP
+1073 LFDSLGAGCMFANDP
-1088 ASAVQM
+1088 DSAVEM
-1094 AATLSAPPAIVI
+1094 ASTLPHPPAVVI
-1106 LDLPEFESQRALEMT
+1106 LDLPEFESQRALELT
-1121 SVIKCP
+1121 AEIKCP

-1132 RLGQTPPPAPSDGL
+1132 RLGQTPPPAPKDGL
-1146 PFATV
+1146 PYATL

-1159 FLQALS
+1159 FLQALAV
-1165 TLGAKAGGETVV
+1165 LGNRSGSGGVVV
-1177 QARQEDRPIAEEIP
+1177 QARHEDRPIAEEIP
-1191 LNVLLAEDNAVNQKV
+1191 LSVLLAEDNAVNQKV

-1220 VGNGLEVVQAFQNR
+1220 VGNGLEVINAFQTR
-1234 NYDLVLMDLQM
+1234 SYDLVLMDLQM

-1250 LEASRR
+1250 LEASRQ
-1256 IRRTV
+1256 IRRTL

-1281 EVCLDAGMDD
+1281 EICLDAGMDD

-1306 RRQFAKRNV
+1306 RRQFAKGKPAPIV
-1315 ARPVSG
+1315 TH

>member
-1 MDNVI
+1 MDHVN
-6 TLPRRSWT
+6 TLPRRTWT
-14 ERVSLA
+14 ERASLA
-20 LAVIVVIIGAGALV
+20 LAVVLVLIGLSTPLGWLLHIDRLV
-34 GWVFHLD
+34 M
-41 SLVRPFEH
+41 PIEH
-49 LAPAPIKANEALCFL
+49 KAPIMFNEGLCFL
-64 AIGLA
+64 AIGIA
-69 LVGREFGA
+69 LLGRELGYKRA
-77 RKAAWAAIVPAVI
+77 VWAGLVPAVI
-90 GGLTSAEGYL
+90 GGLTGFEGFS
-100 GIDLRIDE
+100 GADLKIDE
-108 LLARDPLLIGTAQP
+108 LFVRDALFIDTSQP
-122 GRGTVIAV
+122 GRGSIIAAG
-130 VCIALAGVTLF
+130 CILVAGLTIF
-141 WRITIRRPRE
+141 WKIWDRRARE
-151 RLFAEAVSGSI
+151 RLFAEAVSGSV
-162 LSSVGFSTLL
+162 LASVGFSTLL
-172 GYAFGL
+172 GYAFDL
-178 PAVYNWGTTT
+178 PAVYNWGTNT
-188 AMSAVTAAALLV
+188 ATSAVTAAALLLA
-200 TGTALVVL
+200 GSALLVL
-208 AWRESRK
+208 AWRASMKE
-215 NEGGFPAWLPMPAV
+215 EGGPPAWLPMPAV
-229 IGMLTLTLILWIG
+229 IGSLTLTLIFWIG
-242 LQERENI
+242 LQERETA
-249 YLNAN
+249 YLEAK
-254 TDTAREQ
+254 TY
-261 VATRIKSEIDQ
+261 SEIDQ
-272 QVNALDRLA
+272 IASSIKSDLDQQTNLIDRLA
-281 RNETDSPDH
+281 RNGADNPDA
-290 NLAAWQ
+290 NVVAWQ
-296 TNAAAVFDESKDNGC
+296 TDAAALYDDSKELGC
-311 VSISL
+311 LSISL
-316 LDPRAGDSH
+316 IDAIGTKRV
-325 PTTRWVYPIKENLG
+325 TRWIFPVQDNLG
-339 SVGFDHSS
+339 TIGYDHSS
-347 DPRRLDAIE
+347 DPRRREAIE
-356 AARSKN
+356 AARAKN
-362 APEVSVSV
+362 APEISTFTET
-370 DIGGKKGWGFA
+370 GGKKNPGFV
-381 IYAPIGRSGNPSRF
+381 IYSPIGRNGSPNHY

-405 LATVVKQLKLAPD
+405 FATVFKQLKLAGH
-418 YSAVVSMGRNV
+418 YTFAVTVGGTQVYNSA
-429 LYKSELADEKANEAI
+429 LSEND
-444 RREQIYTIGD
+444 T
-454 WRVRLGLTPTRAL
+454 RVQPSEETLSNLFGQRMKLRLTPTLELITA
-467 LSRDRR
+467 DKR
-473 YLPEMALGGGLLI
+473 YLPEMALGGGLAI
-486 TFFLG
+486 TLLLG
-491 FTLHLARRASAG
+491 FILHFARRARSG

-543 IGIFEWNVPKG
+543 IGILEWNVPKG

-563 GLLGYEHGRM
+563 GLLGYEHARM

-581 SLIHPEDLPVYR
+581 SLIHPEDLPMYR

-610 YRVRARTGDWRWVYV
+610 YRVRARNGDWRWVYV

-659 ESQAEARKLSLVASR
+659 ESQAEARKLSLVASK

-682 SADGKIEWVNS
+682 SADGRIEWVNS

-700 YTLEEVVG
+700 YTLAEVVG
-708 KDPGLL
+708 KDPGRLL
-714 LSGPDTDAAQ
+714 GGPDTDAAQ
-724 ADLIRNEIAK
+724 ADLIRDEIAK
-734 GIGANTEIIHYS
+734 GVGTNTEIVQYS

-755 LEVQVVRNQ
+755 MEVQVVRNQ
-764 AGKVENYIAIEND
+764 AGQVENFIAIEND

-785 NQLRRAKVE
+785 NQLRRAKAE

-828 ETSLTAEQRDFV
+828 ETPLTAEQRDFV

-920 IIVNLVNNAIK
+920 VIVNLVNNAIK
-931 FTPTGSI
+931 FTPSGSI
-938 SIQVRRIPLDATVR
+938 SIQVRRIPLDASVR
-952 TAHAGRM
+952 ATPAGRM
-959 RLEITVQDSGIGIPT
+959 RLEITVQDTGIGIPP

-1018 ESTPGVGS
+1018 ESTLGKGS
-1026 TFTITFVTDAAQR
+1026 TFTIAIMTDAAQR
-1039 PAEVSAPPFAG
+1039 PAEVTGPPFSGVELKGA
-1050 MDLHGS
+1050 M
-1056 LALCIEDNPI
+1056 ALCIEDNPI

-1088 ASAVQM
+1088 ESAVEI
-1094 AATLSAPPAIVI
+1094 ASNLPNPPAIVI
-1106 LDLPEFESQRALEMT
+1106 LDLPEFESQRALDLTAE
-1121 SVIKCP
+1121 IKSP

-1132 RLGQTPPPAPSDGL
+1132 RLGQSPPPAPKDGF
-1146 PFATV
+1146 PYATV

-1159 FLQALS
+1159 FLQALAL
-1165 TLGAKAGGETVV
+1165 LGNRSGSGGIVV
-1177 QARQEDRPIAEEIP
+1177 QTRHEDRPIAEEIP
-1191 LNVLLAEDNAVNQKV
+1191 LTVLLAEDNAVNQKV

-1220 VGNGLEVVQAFQNR
+1220 VGNGLEVLKAFQTR

-1256 IRRTV
+1256 IRRSV

-1281 EVCLDAGMDD
+1281 EICLDAGMDD

-1306 RRQFAKRNV
+1306 RRQFAKSKIAPTV
-1315 ARPVSG
+1315 TG

>member
-1 MDNVI
+1 MDHVN
-6 TLPRRSWT
+6 TLPRRTWA

-20 LAVIVVIIGAGALV
+20 LAVILV
-34 GWVFHLD
+34 AVGIASPMGWFFHVD
-41 SLVRPFEH
+41 RLVQPIEH
-49 LAPAPIKANEALCFL
+49 LSPIMFNEGLCFL
-64 AIGLA
+64 AIGVA
-69 LVGREFGA
+69 LFGREFGIRNA
-77 RKAAWAAIVPAVI
+77 GWAGLVAGVI
-90 GGLTSAEGYL
+90 GALTVVEGVS
-100 GIDLRIDE
+100 GFDVHIDE
-108 LLARDPLLIGTAQP
+108 FFSRDTLLIDTGQP
-122 GRGTVIAV
+122 GRGSIMGACCIAV
-130 VCIALAGVTLF
+130 AGFTLF
-141 WRITIRRPRE
+141 WRISNKRARE
-151 RLFAEAVSGSI
+151 RLFAEAVFGSV
-162 LSSVGFSTLL
+162 LASVGFATLL
-172 GYAFGL
+172 GYAFAL
-178 PAVYNWGTTT
+178 PAVYDWGTNT
-188 AMSAVTAAALLV
+188 ALSVVTAAALLV
-200 TGTALVVL
+200 TGSALLVL
-208 AWRESRK
+208 AWRESLK
-215 NEGGFPAWLPMPAV
+215 DEGGPPAWLPMPAV
-229 IGMLTLTLILWIG
+229 ICCLTLTLIFWIG
-242 LQERENI
+242 LKERETT
-249 YLNAN
+249 YMEQ
-254 TDTAREQ
+254 TTASAADQ
-261 VATRIKSEIDQ
+261 IATYIKSDIDQ
-272 QVNALDRLA
+272 QTNLVDRLA
-281 RNETDSPDH
+281 RNGAENPDT
-290 NLAAWQ
+290 NIGAWQ
-296 TNAAAVFDESKDNGC
+296 LDAAALFDEAKEAGC
-311 VSISL
+311 TSIAL
-316 LDPRAGDSH
+316 VDVAR
-325 PTTRWVYPIKENLG
+325 TRFVNRWVYPADAVGL
-339 SVGFDHSS
+339 VGFDHAQ
-347 DPRRLDAIE
+347 DPRRREALDN
-356 AARSKN
+356 ARSKN
-362 APEVSVSV
+362 GPEVTTAPEAA
-370 DIGGKKGWGFA
+370 GKKNLGFV
-381 IYAPIGRSGNPSRF
+381 IYVPIGKAGNPSHF

-405 LATVVKQLKLAPD
+405 FANVFRQAKPSYTLIVTV
-418 YSAVVSMGRNV
+418 GRNPVYSSV
-429 LYKSELADEKANEAI
+429 LDDKGGRLYEYEK
-444 RREQIYTIGD
+444 IYQD
-454 WRVRLGLTPTRAL
+454 LFDQRVRLSVTPSSDL
-467 LSRDRR
+467 LRKDKS
-473 YLPEMALGGGLLI
+473 YLPEMALAGGLLI
-486 TFFLG
+486 TLLVG
-491 FTLHLARRASAG
+491 FVLHLARRASSG
-503 QYLSELSNKRLV
+503 QYLSDLSNKRLV

-563 GLLGYEHGRM
+563 GLLGYEHARM

-581 SLIHPEDLPVYR
+581 SLINADDLPMYR

-610 YRVRARTGDWRWVYV
+610 YRVRARSGEWRWVYV

-644 VQDITTRRESEQALR
+644 VQDITIRRESEQALR
-659 ESQAEARKLSLVASR
+659 ESQAEARKLSLVASK
-674 TDNLVIIG
+674 TDNIVIIG

-708 KDPGLL
+708 KDPGTVLG
-714 LSGPDTDAAQ
+714 GPDTDAAQ
-724 ADLIRNEIAK
+724 ADLIRDEISK
-734 GIGANTEIIHYS
+734 GNGTNTEIVHYS

-764 AGKVENYIAIEND
+764 AGEVENFIAIEND

-785 NQLRRAKVE
+785 NQLRRAKAE

-828 ETSLTAEQRDFV
+828 ETTLTAEQRDFV
-840 NTIRTS
+840 NTIRSS

-900 YHVEPDVPPWIVGDV
+900 YHVEQDVPPWIVGDV

-931 FTPTGSI
+931 FTPAGSI
-938 SIQVRRIPLDATVR
+938 AIQVRRIPLDASVR
-952 TAHAGRM
+952 VTPAGRM
-959 RLEITVQDSGIGIPT
+959 RLEITVQDTGIGIPP
-974 DRIDRLFKA
+974 DRVDRLFKA

-1006 RLCQLMNGDIRV
+1006 RLCQLMSGDIRV
-1018 ESTPGVGS
+1018 ESVPGKGS
-1026 TFTITFVTDAAQR
+1026 TFTIAIMTDAAQR
-1039 PAEVSAPPFAG
+1039 PAEVMAQTYVG
-1050 MDLHGS
+1050 MELSGAV
-1056 LALCIEDNPI
+1056 ALCIEDNPI
-1066 TRARLRT
+1066 TRARVRT
-1073 LFDSLGATCVFANEP
+1073 LFDTLGATTVFANDP
-1088 ASAVQM
+1088 ASAVEV
-1094 AATLSAPPAIVI
+1094 AATLPNPPAVVI
-1106 LDLPEFESQRALEMT
+1106 LDLPEFDSQRALELT
-1121 SVIKCP
+1121 LEIKCP

-1132 RLGQTPPPAPSDGL
+1132 RLGQTPPPAPGDGY
-1146 PFATV
+1146 PYAAV
-1151 SKPIKTVS
+1151 SKPIKTAS

-1165 TLGAKAGGETVV
+1165 LLGNRSGSGGIVV
-1177 QARQEDRPIAEEIP
+1177 QARHEDRPIAEEIP
-1191 LNVLLAEDNAVNQKV
+1191 LTVLLAEDNAVNQKV

-1220 VGNGLEVVQAFQNR
+1220 VGNGLEAVNAFQNR
-1234 NYDLVLMDLQM
+1234 SYDLVLMDLQM

-1261 PADRQPK
+1261 AADRQPK

-1281 EVCLDAGMDD
+1281 EICLDAGMDD

-1306 RRQFAKRNV
+1306 RRQFSKEKVPAKT
-1315 ARPVSG
+1315 ATG

>member
-1 MDNVI
+1 MDHVN
-6 TLPRRSWT
+6 TLPRRSWP
-14 ERVSLA
+14 ERASLA
-20 LAVIVVIIGAGALV
+20 FAAVLVAIGAASILGWFLHVDRLV
-34 GWVFHLD
+34 Q
-41 SLVRPFEH
+41 PAEH
-49 LAPAPIKANEALCFL
+49 MAPIMFNEGLCFL
-64 AIGLA
+64 AVGLA
-69 LVGREFGA
+69 LLGREFGIA
-77 RKAAWAAIVPAVI
+77 NAAWAGLIAAVF
-90 GGLTSAEGYL
+90 GFLAALESFT
-100 GIDLRIDE
+100 GINLRIDE
-108 LLARDPLLIGTAQP
+108 FFARDFLLVDTVQP
-122 GRGTVIAV
+122 GRGSVMAACCICVAGITVV
-130 VCIALAGVTLF
+130 
-141 WRITIRRPRE
+141 WRLSKKHARE
-151 RLFAEAVSGSI
+151 RLFAEAVSGSV
-162 LSSVGFSTLL
+162 LASVGFSTLL
-172 GYAFGL
+172 GYPFQL
-178 PAVYNWGTTT
+178 PAVYNWGTNTS
-188 AMSAVTAAALLV
+188 MSAITAAALLIA
-200 TGTALVVL
+200 GMALLTL
-208 AWRESRK
+208 AWRQSQRE
-215 NEGGFPAWLPMPAV
+215 EGGPPAWLPMPAV
-229 IGMLTLTLILWIG
+229 VVSLTMTLIFWIG
-242 LQERENI
+242 LQEREI
-249 YLNAN
+249 AYLNAS
-254 TDTAREQ
+254 TAT
-261 VATRIKSEIDQ
+261 VADQIATTIKSDVDQ
-272 QVNALDRLA
+272 QMNLLDRLA
-281 RNETDSPDH
+281 RNGADNPDT
-290 NLAAWQ
+290 NMVAWQ
-296 TNAAAVFDESKDNGC
+296 TDAASFFDESKGLGC

-316 LDPRAGDSH
+316 IDASDTKLTDRWTYPVQEALGAGGEGQSADPRK
-325 PTTRWVYPIKENLG
+325 RE
-339 SVGFDHSS
+339 
-347 DPRRLDAIE
+347 AIE
-356 AARSKN
+356 SARMRN
-362 APEVSVSV
+362 APEVATSQ
-370 DIGGKKGWGFA
+370 DADGKNNPGFV
-381 IYAPIGRSGNPSRF
+381 IYAPIGRNGSPNHY

-405 LATVVKQLKLAPD
+405 FAWVFTKQLNLSGSYAL
-418 YSAVVSMGRNV
+418 VVTLGRNGV
-429 LYKSELADEKANEAI
+429 YSSTLTGNGGGLPPVENLYPNLFD
-444 RREQIYTIGD
+444 Q
-454 WRVRLGLTPTRAL
+454 RVRLALTPTSAL
-467 LSRDRR
+467 LAKNKR
-473 YLPEMALGGGLLI
+473 YLPEMALGGGLAI
-486 TFFLG
+486 TLLLG
-491 FTLHLARRASAG
+491 FTLHLARRARSG

-563 GLLGYEHGRM
+563 GLLGYEHARM

-581 SLIHPEDLPVYR
+581 SLINPDDLPMYR

-610 YRVRARTGDWRWVYV
+610 YRVRARTGEWRWVYV

-644 VQDITTRRESEQALR
+644 VQDITIRRESEQALR
-659 ESQAEARKLSLVASR
+659 ESQAEARKLSLVASK

-700 YTLEEVVG
+700 YTLDEVVG

-724 ADLIRNEIAK
+724 ADLIRDEISK
-734 GIGANTEIIHYS
+734 GHGTNTEIVHYS

-755 LEVQVVRNQ
+755 LEVQVVRDQ
-764 AGKVENYIAIEND
+764 SGQVENFIAIEND

-785 NQLRRAKVE
+785 NQLRRAKAE

-828 ETSLTAEQRDFV
+828 ETTLTGEQRDFV

-871 KAPFELALCVEEALD
+871 RAPFELALCVEEALD

-900 YHVEPDVPPWIVGDV
+900 YHVEQDVPPWIVGDV

-938 SIQVRRIPLDATVR
+938 SIQVRRIALDAAVR
-952 TAHAGRM
+952 PTPAGRM
-959 RLEITVQDSGIGIPT
+959 RLEITVQDTGIGIPQ

-1006 RLCQLMNGDIRV
+1006 RLCQLMYGDIRV
-1018 ESTPGVGS
+1018 ESTLGRGS
-1026 TFTITFVTDAAQR
+1026 TFTIAFMTDAAQR
-1039 PAEVSAPPFAG
+1039 PAEVPAGPFG
-1050 MDLHGS
+1050 GTDLNGS

-1088 ASAVQM
+1088 DSAVEM
-1094 AATLSAPPAIVI
+1094 ASTLPNPPAIMI
-1106 LDLPEFESQRALEMT
+1106 LDLPEFESQRALEVA
-1121 SVIKCP
+1121 SEIKCP

-1132 RLGQTPPPAPSDGL
+1132 RLGQTPPPAPPDGL
-1146 PFATV
+1146 PYATV

-1159 FLQALS
+1159 FLQALALLANRS
-1165 TLGAKAGGETVV
+1165 AGIVEHV
-1177 QARQEDRPIAEEIP
+1177 REEDRPVAEEIP
-1191 LNVLLAEDNAVNQKV
+1191 LSVLLAEDNAVNQKV

-1220 VGNGLEVVQAFQNR
+1220 VGNGIEAVNAFQNR
-1234 NYDLVLMDLQM
+1234 SYDLVLMDLQM

-1250 LEASRR
+1250 LEASRQ

-1261 PADRQPK
+1261 APDRQPK

-1281 EVCLDAGMDD
+1281 EICLDAGMDD

-1306 RRQFAKRNV
+1306 RRQFSKSKIAPSV
-1315 ARPVSG
+1315 TH